1 MGSIFFWGQLINGY
15 TGTESVT
22 PGVKVLSRPKI
33 FKKKLKLFVTGCNES
48 SPIYDIML
56 TLNVTSVTEAATRGV
71 L

>member
-1 MGSIFFWGQLINGY
+1 M
-15 TGTESVT
+15 
-22 PGVKVLSRPKI
+22 SRPKI

-56 TLNVTSVTEAATRGV
+56 TLNVTSVIEAATRGV